1 MKINL
6 VLARSNWT
14 SFHNHTWKPILSES
28 FNIVFIEDN
37 PSINKDD
44 SVLYSNPDD
53 IWYRNLH
60 DQGYKLVL
68 DRLWGDDYLEYTNTF
83 LLKNVNF
90 FWYDSA
96 LTYKYNRYDQYQPN
110 HHCSKLALMP
120 MGNVHSY
127 RDQLFDLMKDR
138 LDDFVWSYV
147 ERFGK
152 RLPNDDGQSFKY
164 AYHFNP
170 DWYDSTYF
178 SLISET
184 SIYPTGILVSEKI
197 FKPLSFYHPFIVW
210 GRPEVLKH
218 LHSNGFETFEN
229 IFDESYDSI
238 IDNDQRLD
246 AVVKN
251 VTEFKRVPYDQIT
264 NGKLSHN
271 HALLFDMGL
280 VNRKISEE
288 IINPILEFFEKR

>member
-14 SFHNHTWKPILSES
+14 TFHNHTWKPILSES

-37 PSINKDD
+37 PSINKDN
-44 SVLYSNPDD
+44 SILYSNPNDPWHRD
-53 IWYRNLH
+53 LH

-68 DRLWGDDYLEYTNTF
+68 DRLWGDDHLEYPNTF

-96 LTYKYNRYDQYQPN
+96 LIYKFNKNDQYQPKPN
-110 HHCSKLALMP
+110 YSKLALMP

-138 LDDFVWSYV
+138 LDDFIWSYV

-152 RLPNDDGQSFKY
+152 RLPNDDGQLFKY
-164 AYHFNP
+164 AHHFNP

-184 SIYPTGILVSEKI
+184 SIYPNGILVSEKI
-197 FKPLSFYHPFIVW
+197 FKPLAFYHPFVVW
-210 GRPEVLKH
+210 GRPEVLKY
-218 LHSNGFETFEN
+218 LHDNGFETFEN
-229 IFDESYDSI
+229 IFDERYDSI
-238 IDNDQRLD
+238 IDNEQRLD

-251 VTEFKRVPYDQIT
+251 VTEFNRVPYDQIT

-271 HALLFDMGL
+271 HARFFDMDL
-280 VNRKISEE
+280 INQKISEE
-288 IINPILEFFEKR
+288 IINPILEFFEKK